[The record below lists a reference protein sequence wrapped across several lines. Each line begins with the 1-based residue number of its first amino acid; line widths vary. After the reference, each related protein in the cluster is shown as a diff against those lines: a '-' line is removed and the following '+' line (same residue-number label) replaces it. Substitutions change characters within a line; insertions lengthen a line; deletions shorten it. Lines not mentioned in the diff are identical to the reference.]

1 MRNEIRAFL
10 ALSVLLWLMAV
21 PPGTA
26 ALHKGDLSPND
37 GTLDSGAPCGQE
49 PDDADQVAAVRA
61 LADEECDCDG
71 ATNHGKYTNCVAKVA
86 DEAVAEGELRE
97 ECEDAVLSCASQSTC
112 GLSGAVS
119 CCRTDA
125 SGNTTCSI
133 KRSAGACK
141 PPRGGTAFV
150 GSAPSC
156 CDACGAAG
164 STTTTTVPTATST
177 TATIGSTTTTAPGA
191 TTTTAPGATTT
202 TSPGPS
208 TTTFHGSTT
217 TTAPGA
223 TTTTITTC
231 TCTTSTTTTAPGATT
246 TTAPGATTTTSPG
259 PSTTTFPTAT
269 TTTAPGATTTTI
281 PTCT

>member
-1 MRNEIRAFL
+1 MRNAIRAFL
-10 ALSVLLWLMAV
+10 ALSALFGLMAA

-26 ALHKGDLSPND
+26 APHKGHLSFND
-37 GTLDSGAPCGQE
+37 GTLDAGEPCGQE

-61 LADEECDCDG
+61 MADEECDCDS
-71 ATNHGKYTNCVAKVA
+71 ATNHGKYLHCVAKVA

-97 ECEDAVLSCASQSTC
+97 ECEDAVVSCASQSTC
-112 GLSGAVS
+112 GIPAAVT

-125 SGNTTCSI
+125 AGNTTCSI

-150 GSAPSC
+150 GSVPSC

-164 STTTTTVPTATST
+164 STTTTP
-177 TATIGSTTTTAPGA
+177 ATIGSTTTTAPGA
-191 TTTTAPGATTT
+191 TTTTSPGATTT

-223 TTTTITTC
+223 TTTT
-231 TCTTSTTTTAPGATT
+231 
-246 TTAPGATTTTSPG
+246 
-259 PSTTTFPTAT
+259 
-269 TTTAPGATTTTI
+269 
-281 PTCT
+281 

>member
-1 MRNEIRAFL
+1 MRNTIRAFL

-97 ECEDAVLSCASQSTC
+97 ECVDAVLSCASQSTC

-150 GSAPSC
+150 GSVPSC

-202 TSPGPS
+202 TV
-208 TTTFHGSTT
+208 
-217 TTAPGA
+217 
-223 TTTTITTC
+223 TTC

-259 PSTTTFPTAT
+259 PSTTT
-269 TTTAPGATTTTI
+269 
-281 PTCT
+281 